1 MLNRRAFLTSAA
13 ALAVMPAVPLRNFC
27 AEVVLPPSLAIADV
41 IRPEIFAPY
50 AREPVVF
57 LPPSVYD
64 AAVREK
70 IDLRGYVKQT
80 LVGGEP
86 YGDDDEESE
95 YGEA

>member
-1 MLNRRAFLTSAA
+1 MLNRRAFLTGAA
-13 ALAVMPAVPLRNFC
+13 ALAVVPVAPLRNFC

-41 IRPEIFAPY
+41 IRPEIFEPY
-50 AREPVVF
+50 QFVF

-86 YGDDDEESE
+86 YGDDDEEFE
-95 YGEA
+95 DGEA